1 MKANDSKSQFLPITL
16 TFFHDFDING
26 WKSMTIRPITPIV
39 PMLSDRSYS
48 CGSFHVLFVIQVV
61 KKMNFLEGR
70 LSLRKQHVQ
79 VFLGKNI
86 DSL

>member
-1 MKANDSKSQFLPITL
+1 
-16 TFFHDFDING
+16 
-26 WKSMTIRPITPIV
+26 MTIRPITPIAI
-39 PMLSDRSYS
+39 RSYS

-79 VFLGKNI
+79 VFLGTNI
-86 DSL
+86 DSLLPDNFGVRTNLISYRTF

>member
-1 MKANDSKSQFLPITL
+1 
-16 TFFHDFDING
+16 
-26 WKSMTIRPITPIV
+26 MTIRPITPIV
-39 PMLSDRSYS
+39 PMLSNRSYS

-79 VFLGKNI
+79 VFLGNNLGKNI
-86 DSL
+86 DSLLPDNFGVGTNLISCRTF